1 MTVSTTTDPLLDL
14 VDLTVNLLPL
24 PFAKAPPDPFVQS
37 PSETLRTAAAVG
49 DDVAPDPV
57 APDHEAETAA
67 CPLPVEESLSDA
79 RRATGGVEGGGSGGL
94 IGIVATRPPT
104 ALRGRRL
111 FSCTPVASA
120 RPPTSGRRR
129 HDWQIP
135 GVPCRGCPVAVPR
148 HCRPGPPEDGGRAS
162 IRGRH
167 EIWCP
172 TFGGAPGQRCSDA

>member
-79 RRATGGVEGGGSGGL
+79 RRAMGGVEGGGVRGAYWHRRYETADGLEGPSAFFVHVGG
-94 IGIVATRPPT
+94 
-104 ALRGRRL
+104 
-111 FSCTPVASA
+111 
-120 RPPTSGRRR
+120 
-129 HDWQIP
+129 
-135 GVPCRGCPVAVPR
+135 
-148 HCRPGPPEDGGRAS
+148 
-162 IRGRH
+162 
-167 EIWCP
+167 
-172 TFGGAPGQRCSDA
+172 